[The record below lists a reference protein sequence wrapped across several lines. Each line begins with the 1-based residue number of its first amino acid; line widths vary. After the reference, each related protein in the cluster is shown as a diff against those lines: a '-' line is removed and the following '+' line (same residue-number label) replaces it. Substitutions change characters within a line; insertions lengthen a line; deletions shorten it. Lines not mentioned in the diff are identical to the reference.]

1 METNVTVMGSWQA
14 RLFSA
19 LLRRTFKRL
28 LAVADDA
35 AAARRLLN
43 SYEYP
48 LPKDVRVTPGM
59 LGSVPGEW
67 LEPQHAARTGAALL
81 YLHGGGYF
89 ACSPRTHR
97 AATSFFARQGMRVF
111 VPDYRLA
118 PEHPFP
124 AAIDDAQAAYAALL
138 RAGCDPARLALAGD
152 SAGGGLALSLL
163 LRLREQRM
171 PLPAAAAVFSPLTD
185 LAATGASLHANRERC
200 AMFLPERITSSARF
214 YLAGADPRTPA
225 ASPLYGDLH
234 GLPPLLIHVAE
245 DEILRD
251 DSTRLAQR
259 AQCSGVPVTLRV
271 WPAVPHVWQ
280 LFHWFIPEG
289 RQSLAEAAAFI
300 RRATTAALRGT
311 DARVLTELHG

>member
-1 METNVTVMGSWQA
+1 MGSWQA

-28 LAVADDA
+28 LAAADDVA
-35 AAARRLLN
+35 TARRVLN

-48 LPKDVRVTPGM
+48 VPRDVHVASRV
-59 LGSVPGEW
+59 LGNVAGEW
-67 LEPQHAARTGAALL
+67 LEPYRTAEADITLL

-111 VPDYRLA
+111 APAYRLA

-152 SAGGGLALSLL
+152 SAGGGLTLSLL
-163 LRLREQRM
+163 LRLRERRM
-171 PLPAAAAVFSPLTD
+171 PLPAAAALFSPLTD
-185 LAATGASLHANRERC
+185 LAATGASLQANRARC
-200 AMFLPERITSSARF
+200 AMFFPERITASARL
-214 YLAGADPRTPA
+214 YLAGADPRNPA
-225 ASPLYGDLH
+225 ASPLYADLH
-234 GLPPLLIHVAE
+234 GLPPLLIHAAE

-251 DSTRLAQR
+251 DATRLAQR
-259 AQCSGVPVTLRV
+259 ARSADVPVTLHV

-289 RQSLAEAAAFI
+289 RQSLAAAAAFI
-300 RRATTAALRGT
+300 KRTTATGNTVA
-311 DARVLTELHG
+311 ARVLAEQHR